1 MICYMQRI
9 ASKTAIGLLFLLL
22 TQFSL
27 SACTTS
33 SILPTLASPAQLPAA
48 EVAAMSSGNM
58 PPTFTPQAG
67 ATINPKLNYNDN
79 APLRPTFTPSIT
91 PIFPSKTPTPT
102 RTPTPTNTPTETP
115 IPPEGAGAGKWFR
128 PHIMGNGNRSKLG
141 IHVVRNN
148 DPRIMEFVRQSRPAV
163 MKAVDDLGFL
173 REVKEVSPG
182 TITIGRV
189 TDSLKFSGNPEEE
202 ARKYVRRNLEKYRL
216 NTGVDFWEGY
226 NEPDPNMEHM
236 AWYARFEAERVREM
250 ARHGLR
256 TAIGGF
262 ATGVP
267 EMHEFELFLPAIEVA
282 IQYGGI
288 LTLHEYSAPVMD
300 NGFGDNLPG
309 YPAYPDRGSLT
320 FRYRWYYRE
329 FLEPRGLVIP
339 LVITEAGIDGII
351 GNRPGPSGIGWDDFA
366 DYGVSKGW
374 GATGVESFVNQ
385 LAWYDR
391 GVRQDET

>member
-1 MICYMQRI
+1 M
-9 ASKTAIGLLFLLL
+9 
-22 TQFSL
+22 
-27 SACTTS
+27 
-33 SILPTLASPAQLPAA
+33 
-48 EVAAMSSGNM
+48 V
-58 PPTFTPQAG
+58 FT
-67 ATINPKLNYNDN
+67 
-79 APLRPTFTPSIT
+79 
-91 PIFPSKTPTPT
+91 
-102 RTPTPTNTPTETP
+102 
-115 IPPEGAGAGKWFR
+115 
-128 PHIMGNGNRSKLG
+128 
-141 IHVVRNN
+141 
-148 DPRIMEFVRQSRPAV
+148 
-163 MKAVDDLGFL
+163 
-173 REVKEVSPG
+173 
-182 TITIGRV
+182 
-189 TDSLKFSGNPEEE
+189 GNPEEE
-202 ARKYVRRNLEKYRL
+202 ARKYVQRNLEKYRL

-300 NGFGDNLPG
+300 NGYGSNLPG

-320 FRYRWYYRE
+320 FRYRWFYRE
-329 FLEPRGLVIP
+329 FLQPRGLVIP

-351 GNRPGPSGIGWDDFA
+351 GNRPGPRGIGWDDFA
-366 DYGVSKGW
+366 DYGVSQGW

-385 LAWYDR
+385 LAWYDA
-391 GVRQDET
+391 GTRQDEYVLGFTVFTAGAIAQWKEYDINPILPDLAHYVRSQD